1 MTSSVP
7 ADTSERPSLTVVIPA
22 YNEETGLER
31 ITREAL
37 EALQTAVPGSEIV
50 IVDDGS
56 SDATGSVADRL
67 AGEFPE
73 VKAVHHQTN
82 QGSGMAIRSGIANA
96 TCDLVMY
103 VPADDQF
110 DLTEIGAYAQAAGE
124 ADIVVGVRDSRSDYS
139 WFRLLSSWAFLK
151 LTNTLF
157 GFHYR
162 DVNWVH
168 LWRRRIFD
176 EVELRSRGV
185 PLMVEIL
192 VRATREGYTSV
203 EIDSVY
209 RPRASGKAK
218 GSSIRSIALA
228 IYEIFRLWFE
238 VRVRRNA

>member
-1 MTSSVP
+1 MTSSPP
-7 ADTSERPSLTVVIPA
+7 ADTTGQLSLTVVIPA
-22 YNEETGLER
+22 YNEEAGLER
-31 ITREAL
+31 ITRDAL
-37 EALQTAVPGSEIV
+37 EALRGAVPQFEVV

-56 SDATGSVADRL
+56 SDATGGIADRL
-67 AGEFPE
+67 ASENPE
-73 VKAVHHQTN
+73 VKAAHHETN
-82 QGSGMAIRSGIANA
+82 QGSGMAIRTGIANA

-110 DLTEIGAYAQAAGE
+110 DLTEVGAYASAARQ

-176 EVELRSRGV
+176 EIRPRSRGV
-185 PLMVEIL
+185 PLMAEIL
-192 VRATREGYTSV
+192 VRAAQRGYTSV

-209 RPRASGKAK
+209 RPRAAGKAK
-218 GSSIRSIALA
+218 GSSVRSIALA
-228 IYEIFRLWFE
+228 IYETFRLWFE
-238 VRVRRNA
+238 VRGKRDA